1 MEKFIFFFRFRTVD
15 NISGI
20 PESLTVLWIVLS
32 CSWNILEL
40 IGSQVLIPGICRK
53 LLHGIG

>member
-1 MEKFIFFFRFRTVD
+1 MEKFILFFRFRTVD

-40 IGSQVLIPGICRK
+40 IGSQALIPGI
-53 LLHGIG
+53 